1 MDEASHAG
9 VCCRIHAIAAA
20 LLIGS
25 GLSAC
30 DSPHAW
36 DAVQID
42 TSQVDD
48 IGGGVAA
55 WHAGQDRFA
64 AWTGRDQT
72 RVRRV
77 IFKDSICNGRCK
89 GVYLSNSHTIRLV
102 PTDPAW
108 ISLHELCHSLDH
120 EEGWISRDYA
130 DILEPYGEE
139 LPRDL
144 YPTENK
150 RVGEVFARMCQQGP
164 TQLEM
169 VLTLNQACGTP
180 GPVDAATIVGEIA
193 FPDFGVALPTD
204 RVTLRS
210 FQRSLG
216 EDASGVVGTAVQ
228 AVQAPWGLLVLYARE
243 TQDRRS
249 GAYTVWPELLAV
261 DTQSGTI
268 TDRLELPGHPPARV
282 NGNPSTLVRSLV
294 GSDTGPLVVKKD
306 GRAWRV
312 DNDPLRLEEIA
323 WPDALGQTL
332 PVGGFISGS
341 TGLVLPRYG
350 GEVQR
355 VDLDSG
361 EVEAVPATAEDT
373 GGAEGEG
380 FDPSVAYALQVDAD
394 GGVAVYPGTGGLALA
409 GLDPT
414 GEVTWSRTLPLTA
427 DILQSLFRLPDGRVV
442 VTVEMSAAVTT
453 SGGGALTPLSLVY
466 DPTADTWAF
475 VNGTCGALAGQ
486 DWLSTDAG
494 AVRVTTTTSDDGRTG
509 LALAWLTEE

>member
-1 MDEASHAG
+1 MRIVLPST
-9 VCCRIHAIAAA
+9 VPCRVLGGLLGIAAV
-20 LLIGS
+20 
-25 GLSAC
+25 AC
-30 DSPHAW
+30 LAGCDPPHGW

-42 TSQVDD
+42 TSQVEDAA
-48 IGGGVAA
+48 GGVAA
-55 WHAGQDRFA
+55 WHAGQDEFA

-77 IFKDSICNGRCK
+77 TFKDSICGGRC
-89 GVYLSNSHTIRLV
+89 GGRYLSNSHTILLL

-108 ISLHELCHSLDH
+108 ITVHELCHSLDH

-130 DILEPYGEE
+130 DVLEPYGEGYS
-139 LPRDL
+139 DL
-144 YPTENK
+144 YTTKNLRTE
-150 RVGEVFARMCQQGP
+150 EVFARMCQQGP
-164 TQLEM
+164 TQLEL
-169 VLTLNQACGTP
+169 VVTLNQACGVA
-180 GPVDAATIVGEIA
+180 GPVDAATIVGNIA
-193 FPDFGVALPTD
+193 FPGFGTTLPMD
-204 RVTLRS
+204 RVMLRT

-216 EDASGVVGTAVQ
+216 ETAPGVVAAAVQ
-228 AVQAPWGLLVLYARE
+228 AVQAPWGLLVLYATE
-243 TQDRRS
+243 TQDRRI

-261 DTQSGTI
+261 DPGSGTI

-282 NGNPSTLVRSLV
+282 DGNPSTLVRSLV
-294 GSDTGPLVVKKD
+294 GSDTAPIVVKSD

-312 DNDPLRLEEIA
+312 DNDPLRLEEIT

-332 PVGGFISGS
+332 PIGGFISGS

-350 GEVQR
+350 GPVQH

-361 EVEAVPATAEDT
+361 EVETVPATAGDT

-380 FDPSVAYALQVDAD
+380 FDPSVAYALQADAD

-409 GLDPT
+409 GLDPS

-442 VTVEMSAAVTT
+442 VTVESSAGDRD
-453 SGGGALTPLSLVY
+453 SGAYELTPLSLVY
-466 DPTADTWAF
+466 DPTADTWAY
-475 VNGTCGALAGQ
+475 VNRTCGALAGQ

-494 AVRVTTTTSDDGRTG
+494 AVRVTTTTRDDGRTG

>member
-1 MDEASHAG
+1 M
-9 VCCRIHAIAAA
+9 
-20 LLIGS
+20 
-25 GLSAC
+25 GLNRYLVGWCLPAC
-30 DSPHAW
+30 DAPHGW
-36 DAVQID
+36 DAVRID

-48 IGGGVAA
+48 IGGGVGA
-55 WHAGQDRFA
+55 WNAGQEDFA

-77 IFKDSICNGRCK
+77 TFKDSIRG
-89 GVYLSNSHTIRLV
+89 GLFAGEYLSSNRTILLL
-102 PTDPAW
+102 PTALPFVTV
-108 ISLHELCHSLDH
+108 HELCHSLDH
-120 EEGWISRDYA
+120 EEGWISLDYA
-130 DILEPYGEE
+130 DVLEPFGED
-139 LPRDL
+139 LPEEG
-144 YPTENK
+144 YPTFNLKTE
-150 RVGEVFARMCQQGP
+150 EVFARMCQQGP
-164 TQLEM
+164 TQLGL
-169 VLTLNQACGTP
+169 VLALNRACGTP
-180 GPVDAATIVGEIA
+180 GPVDAATIVGDIA
-193 FPDFGVALPTD
+193 FPGFGATLPTD
-204 RVTLRS
+204 RVTLRP

-216 EDASGVVGTAVQ
+216 EDALGVVTAAVQ

-282 NGNPSTLVRSLV
+282 DGNPCTLVRSLI
-294 GSDTGPLVVKKD
+294 GSDTAPLVVRKD

-312 DNDPLRLEEIA
+312 DNDPLRLEEIT

-332 PVGGFISGS
+332 RIGGFISDN

-350 GEVQR
+350 GPVQHM
-355 VDLDSG
+355 DLDSG
-361 EVEAVPATAEDT
+361 EVETVPTTAEDT

-380 FDPSVAYALQVDAD
+380 FDPSTAYALQADAD

-427 DILQSLFRLPDGRVV
+427 DILRSLFRLPDGRVV
-442 VTVEMSAAVTT
+442 VTVESSAGDRD
-453 SGGGALTPLSLVY
+453 SGAYELTPLSLVY
-466 DPTADTWAF
+466 DPAADTWAY
-475 VNGTCGALAGQ
+475 VNRTCGALAGQ
-486 DWLSTDAG
+486 DWLSTDDG
-494 AVRVTTTTSDDGRTG
+494 PVRVTTTTSDDGRTG